1 MWTWMSIGEQ
11 RSLIH
16 KIIAKN
22 MTFEQRHLYTSNM
35 LATNSKLEMVQCH
48 YRVGTWIPLSAELS
62 TSIEISDNGIRI

>member
-1 MWTWMSIGEQ
+1 M
-11 RSLIH
+11 
-16 KIIAKN
+16 N

-48 YRVGTWIPLSAELS
+48 YRVGTWIPLLAELS